1 MPSQAPQAFSRR
13 ILLAVSGLTP
23 QIVTE
28 TLYALIHQP
37 QPFIP
42 TEIHLITTV
51 EGAKRARLA
60 LFSQEPGWFRRFCQD
75 HALPPVDFD
84 ERSLHVLSHPSGQ
97 PLEDIRTPE
106 DNRLAADQI
115 LAWVRTLTA
124 DPESALHVSIAG
136 GRKTMGYYLGYALS
150 LYGRPQDRL
159 SHVLVSEPFESTW
172 DFFYPTPYERI
183 IQTRDGKLVDCRD
196 ATVTLA
202 EIPFVRLRD
211 GLPPR
216 LLTGEAAMSEVVAA
230 AERAQQPPR
239 LVLDPEKRTAWADD
253 LALDLT
259 PTEFAVLY
267 WLAQRAR
274 HGDPPIDWKTT
285 EARDE
290 YLNIAKTLFHPMS
303 TEYQRI
309 EEAFR
314 YRNDG
319 KLLAEYF
326 QPHKSRINSAI
337 AEALGSHAAKR
348 YQIPPGSMNALPL
361 EADQIA
367 VVDHRTPSNP
377 QACQPP
383 ITPSHSVTLSQS
395 SEE

>member
-60 LFSQEPGWFRRFCQD
+60 LFSQDPGWFRRFRED
-75 HALPPVDFD
+75 HALPPIDFD
-84 ERSLHVLSHPSGQ
+84 ERSLHVLTHPSGQ

-253 LALDLT
+253 VPVKLT
-259 PTEFAVLY
+259 PTEFAVLL
-267 WLAQRAR
+267 WLARRAKEDQ
-274 HGDPPIDWKTT
+274 GAVDWTT
-285 EARDE
+285 KAARDE
-290 YLNIAKTLFHPMS
+290 FLRVAAELFNFMS
-303 TEYQRI
+303 SDYERI
-309 EEAFR
+309 ESAFR
-314 YRNDG
+314 YREG
-319 KLLAEYF
+319 SVLAEYF
-326 QPHKSRINSAI
+326 QPHKTRINQAL
-337 AEALGSHAAKR
+337 EQALGPSAARR
-348 YQIPPGSMNALPL
+348 YQIPRRGANALPL
-361 EADQIA
+361 EPESIEI
-367 VVDHRTPSNP
+367 R
-377 QACQPP
+377 
-383 ITPSHSVTLSQS
+383 
-395 SEE
+395 ERR